1 MRGRTGALAAL
12 LAMFLLV
19 LAPVAGAKKKP
30 TPGPAPGN
38 SGAAHRCHHGGYRSL
53 VGADGTTFRN
63 TGKCVSFAAHGGK
76 FATGAVIPA
85 GKVATLSNAHWNL
98 MPCDAL
104 TYGYQLNLGA
114 NVPVAS
120 KPGGSC
126 LNGSAAGATIG
137 PFPTASLLRVFLTDT
152 GNPTI
157 PVACNYTFYSDGS
170 HALVTGTNPRIVD
183 IRDSFSCTKGPNNPF
198 PPAGVGLGNISV
210 TVTVT

>member
-1 MRGRTGALAAL
+1 MRGRTGVLAAL
-12 LAMFLLV
+12 LATFLLV
-19 LAPVAGAKKKP
+19 SAPVAGAKKKP
-30 TPGPAPGN
+30 PGVHGN
-38 SGAAHRCHHGGYRSL
+38 SAAAHRCQHGGYRSL
-53 VGADGTTFRN
+53 VGANGTTFRN
-63 TGKCVSFAAHGGK
+63 TGACVSFAAHGGT
-76 FATGAVIPA
+76 FATGIVIPA

-98 MPCDAL
+98 TPCDAL

-126 LNGSAAGATIG
+126 VNGPAAGATIG
-137 PFPTASLLRVFLTDT
+137 PFPTATLLRIFLTDT
-152 GNPTI
+152 GDPTI

-198 PPAGVGLGNISV
+198 PPAGVGLGNIDV